1 MVMKVWYLQVIWQV
15 RDSTIMGP
23 IRNTVVMVVGRT
35 MTNWLKNSGEKER
48 HNLLNNRRVRNKL
61 RQIKKLLMS

>member
-15 RDSTIMGP
+15 RDSTIM
-23 IRNTVVMVVGRT
+23 TVMLPVMVVGTT